1 MAPKHVPE
9 RTCVGCRQVRAK
21 RELVRVVRGPD
32 GQLSLDPTG
41 KAPGRGA
48 YLGPAREC
56 LAKALEH
63 GALERALNVTLSD
76 AQREALVAEM
86 YPRRATCP
94 WHEEDSMSS

>member
-1 MAPKHVPE
+1 M
-9 RTCVGCRQVRAK
+9 
-21 RELVRVVRGPD
+21 RGPD
-32 GQLSLDPTG
+32 GTVGIDPTG

-56 LAKALEH
+56 LAKALER
-63 GALERALNVTLSD
+63 GSLERALNVTLSD
-76 AQREALVAEM
+76 AQRAALEAEM